1 LNVDRFLDNR
11 TPMVVVPMPMDDRH
25 GREVLVVIAK
35 LTWDVSEA
43 GVASLAVPQ
52 PEVRISEARA
62 VEGLWSSLRYPSD
75 LIDEKPGTDVV
86 LVGTAHP
93 PLDRQVT
100 EMDVHLRVDASPRA
114 LEKTVRVFGQRIY
127 YKAMLGVAPGPPAVL
142 GKTPL
147 LYELAFGG
155 RDESDPAKIVLD
167 PRNPSGVGFATDK
180 ARLIGTRAPQLE
192 VPDGKSAPAGF
203 GPIPAHW
210 SPRSERAGTYD
221 ATWQKKRAPLRPTD
235 FDPRHNSVAH
245 PDLWSETPLV
255 GDELVEVVGATPEGL
270 WRFRLPR
277 YAPVFESVIREPD
290 TGDPDRAPKRVETQ
304 HPTHLDTF
312 VIDADAR
319 TVELTWRASIPLPRK
334 SEHVE
339 TILVLASNELAPEVW
354 SAAFT
359 KLAEWKSRETHKET
373 GA

>member
-35 LTWDVSEA
+35 LTWDVSPT

-52 PEVRISEARA
+52 PVVRLNEARA
-62 VEGLWSSLRYPSD
+62 VEGIWSSVRYPSE

-86 LVGTAHP
+86 LVGHAHP
-93 PLDRQVT
+93 PADRQVT
-100 EMDVHLRVDASPRA
+100 EMDVHLRVDASPRP

-127 YKAMLGVAPGPPAVL
+127 YKAVIGVAPGPAAVL

-155 RDESDPAKIVLD
+155 RDESDPAKIAVD

-210 SPRSERAGTYD
+210 SPRAERSGTHD
-221 ATWQKKRAPLRPTD
+221 KAWLTKRKPLWPVD
-235 FDPRHNSVAH
+235 FDLRHNSVAH

-255 GDELVEVVGATPEGL
+255 GDEPVEVLGATPEGA

-277 YAPVFESVIREPD
+277 YAPVFESTHLEPNSA
-290 TGDPDRAPKRVETQ
+290 DPTLPAKRVKTQ
-304 HPTHLDTF
+304 LPTHLDTF
-312 VIDADAR
+312 LIDADAR
-319 TVELTWRASIPLPRK
+319 CVELTWRVAVPLPRK
-334 SEHVE
+334 SELLESV
-339 TILVLASNELAPEVW
+339 LMLASNELPPEVW
-354 SAAFT
+354 SAAMV
-359 KLAEWKSRETHKET
+359 KLAEWKSRDMHKET

>member
-11 TPMVVVPMPMDDRH
+11 TPMTVGLIPLADRH
-25 GREVLVVIAK
+25 GREVLTVIAK
-35 LTWDVSEA
+35 LTWDVSPT

-52 PEVRISEARA
+52 PDVRFSEMRA
-62 VEGLWSSLRYPSD
+62 VEGIWSSVRYPSD
-75 LIDEKPGTDVV
+75 IIDEKPGTDVV

-93 PLDRQVT
+93 PADRQVT
-100 EMDVHLRVDASPRA
+100 EMDVHLRVEAAPRP

-147 LYELAFGG
+147 LYELALGG

-192 VPDGKSAPAGF
+192 VTDGKSAPAGF

-221 ATWQKKRAPLRPTD
+221 KTWETKRAPLRPVD
-235 FDPRHNSVAH
+235 FDLRHNSVAH
-245 PDLWSETPLV
+245 PDLWSETPLI
-255 GDELVEVVGATPEGL
+255 GDEPVEVIGATPEGA

-277 YAPVFESVIREPD
+277 YAPVFASVILEPD
-290 TGDPDRAPKRVETQ
+290 SADPTRPPKRVEAQ

-319 TVELTWRASIPLPRK
+319 CVELTWRAAIPLPRK
-334 SEHVE
+334 SE
-339 TILVLASNELAPEVW
+339 LVRSIVVTASNELADGLWV
-354 SAAFT
+354 AARI
-359 KLAEWKSRETHKET
+359 KLAEWKSRETQKET